1 MFNKLKLRKAP
12 LSLDSVS
19 NAIKTRGTKS
29 LSPEEINPK
38 HIDLKVI
45 NQLGI
50 PQNSIVAVAYDPV
63 QSLLAVSTTSND
75 VRVYGQLNVEVVFEF
90 NIKHPITFL
99 RFVKGVYLVCAS
111 PGAGLNILSL
121 HSKKVL
127 GTTLFPGTVTAMES
141 DPSLDWLIMGLSNGS
156 LMFYDVDRV
165 NLTPFRIDNLQKKI
179 MPKEKMSPVLS
190 IEWHPRDIG
199 TLLIA
204 YQQSAIVYSL
214 VSGEV
219 KSVLVYQL
227 SKDHRGFQLASHIA
241 NGGKKK
247 IFGGSKEV
255 IPKLKEAHFHP
266 KWITRRHSA

>member
-141 DPSLDWLIMGLSNGS
+141 D
-156 LMFYDVDRV
+156 
-165 NLTPFRIDNLQKKI
+165 Q
-179 MPKEKMSPVLS
+179 
-190 IEWHPRDIG
+190 IG
-199 TLLIA
+199 
-204 YQQSAIVYSL
+204 
-214 VSGEV
+214 
-219 KSVLVYQL
+219 
-227 SKDHRGFQLASHIA
+227 R
-241 NGGKKK
+241 
-247 IFGGSKEV
+247 
-255 IPKLKEAHFHP
+255 AHV
-266 KWITRRHSA
+266 

>member
-1 MFNKLKLRKAP
+1 
-12 LSLDSVS
+12 
-19 NAIKTRGTKS
+19 
-29 LSPEEINPK
+29 
-38 HIDLKVI
+38 
-45 NQLGI
+45 
-50 PQNSIVAVAYDPV
+50 
-63 QSLLAVSTTSND
+63 
-75 VRVYGQLNVEVVFEF
+75 
-90 NIKHPITFL
+90 
-99 RFVKGVYLVCAS
+99 
-111 PGAGLNILSL
+111 
-121 HSKKVL
+121 
-127 GTTLFPGTVTAMES
+127 MES

-241 NGGKKK
+241 NGEEEDIWWFQG
-247 IFGGSKEV
+247 
-255 IPKLKEAHFHP
+255 
-266 KWITRRHSA
+266 R

>member
-1 MFNKLKLRKAP
+1 M
-12 LSLDSVS
+12 
-19 NAIKTRGTKS
+19 
-29 LSPEEINPK
+29 
-38 HIDLKVI
+38 
-45 NQLGI
+45 
-50 PQNSIVAVAYDPV
+50 
-63 QSLLAVSTTSND
+63 
-75 VRVYGQLNVEVVFEF
+75 
-90 NIKHPITFL
+90 
-99 RFVKGVYLVCAS
+99 
-111 PGAGLNILSL
+111 
-121 HSKKVL
+121 L

-241 NGGKKK
+241 NGG
-247 IFGGSKEV
+247 
-255 IPKLKEAHFHP
+255 
-266 KWITRRHSA
+266 RRRYLVVPRR